1 MNEDV
6 RGTGIHPDASA
17 SSPDWPARSVLLRS
31 SQIES
36 CYIAMHPVVGNL
48 HSLQVPVVIR
58 VHTRRVRD
66 SHAGVIAVVVIKSA
80 AGRIHVDVYS
90 LISEDGIVV
99 SVNAGAIKR
108 SYSVEHAVSNDV
120 VRDFGICAQ
129 CDGSS
134 SVGIFDLAVE

>member
-1 MNEDV
+1 MNEDI

-80 AGRIHVDVYS
+80 ARRIHVDVYS
-90 LISEDGIVV
+90 LISENGIVV
-99 SVNAGAIKR
+99 SVNVGAIKR

>member
-1 MNEDV
+1 MNEDI

-66 SHAGVIAVVVIKSA
+66 SHAGVIAVVVIESA
-80 AGRIHVDVYS
+80 ARRIHVDVYS
-90 LISEDGIVV
+90 LISENGIVV
-99 SVNAGAIKR
+99 SVNVGAIKR

>member
-1 MNEDV
+1 
-6 RGTGIHPDASA
+6 
-17 SSPDWPARSVLLRS
+17 
-31 SQIES
+31 
-36 CYIAMHPVVGNL
+36 MHPVVGNL

-66 SHAGVIAVVVIKSA
+66 SHAGVIAVVVIESA
-80 AGRIHVDVYS
+80 ARRIHVDVYS
-90 LISEDGIVV
+90 LISENGIVV
-99 SVNAGAIKR
+99 SVNVGAIKR

-134 SVGIFDLAVE
+134 SVGKFDLAVE

>member
-1 MNEDV
+1 MNEDI

-17 SSPDWPARSVLLRS
+17 SSPDWPACAVLLRS

-36 CYIAMHPVVGNL
+36 RYIAMHPVVGNL
-48 HSLQVPVVIR
+48 HPLQVPVVIR
-58 VHTRRVRD
+58 VHTRRVRH
-66 SHAGVIAVVVIKSA
+66 SLSGVIAVIVIESA

-90 LISEDGIVV
+90 LISKNGIVV
-99 SVNAGAIKR
+99 GVNVGAIKR
-108 SYSVEHAVSNDV
+108 GHSVEHAVSNDV
-120 VRDFGICAQ
+120 VRDFGICAK